1 MCRCRPIKRSCG
13 LPWRR
18 TGSSSPCS
26 GKRALGRYHSWLVG
40 LLAWAAHHCRGR
52 PAPLCIGQVLQHC
65 FEGWRLCLD
74 VHIPAQVPT
83 APPSPCRELYSEK
96 RVVLEERRLRV
107 DNSPLGPFSEAF
119 ALASLSNNYR

>member
-1 MCRCRPIKRSCG
+1 M
-13 LPWRR
+13 
-18 TGSSSPCS
+18 
-26 GKRALGRYHSWLVG
+26 
-40 LLAWAAHHCRGR
+40 
-52 PAPLCIGQVLQHC
+52 
-65 FEGWRLCLD
+65 D